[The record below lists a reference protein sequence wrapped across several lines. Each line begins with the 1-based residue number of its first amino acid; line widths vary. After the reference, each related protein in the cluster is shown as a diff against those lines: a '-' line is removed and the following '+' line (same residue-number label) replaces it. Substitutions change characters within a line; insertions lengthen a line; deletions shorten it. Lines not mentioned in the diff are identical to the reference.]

1 MVSFRV
7 RAAALSEVS
16 ALLGT
21 VLSTFDTNLSTV
33 DAQVKG
39 TVDVTWRGED
49 ADSFAEGWATF
60 MSTAGF
66 VRQSLASLQAGLIA
80 ADGSYT
86 TNESST
92 QRSFTGRVQ
101 SVASIKATSGSLG
114 AKVSRGEERA
124 DDIAEFFGRD
134 EEGGGS
140 AAFLGGALG
149 RPSAGQQSKGPADG
163 DDADAEGTDG
173 AEAGS
178 ADGGSGET
186 AAGDGGAGDGGA
198 GDGGAGDGGAG
209 DHQATLGQPTFE
221 AQPAVISRE
230 V

>member
-1 MVSFRV
+1 MVTFRV

-33 DAQVKG
+33 DAQVKS

-66 VRQSLASLQAGLIA
+66 VRQSLAALQSGLIA

-101 SVASIKATSGSLG
+101 SVAAIKANSGSLG
-114 AKVSRGEERA
+114 AKVQRGEDRA
-124 DDIAEFFGRD
+124 EDMAEFFGRD
-134 EEGGGS
+134 YAGDDEVEQ
-140 AAFLGGALG
+140 FGGALG
-149 RPSAGQQSKGPADG
+149 RPGAGQQSKRGPADTDGDGDDDSIGEGPFLIADDETGDQFRGGPADG
-163 DDADAEGTDG
+163 AAVGGVAFE
-173 AEAGS
+173 S
-178 ADGGSGET
+178 A
-186 AAGDGGAGDGGA
+186 
-198 GDGGAGDGGAG
+198 
-209 DHQATLGQPTFE
+209 
-221 AQPAVISRE
+221 AVEIEE

>member
-1 MVSFRV
+1 VVSFKV
-7 RAAALSEVS
+7 RAAALSEVA

-49 ADSFAEGWATF
+49 AESFGEGWATF

-66 VRQSLASLQAGLIA
+66 VRQSLAALQAGLIA

-101 SVASIKATSGSLG
+101 SVASIKANSGQLG

-124 DDIAEFFGRD
+124 EDMAEFFGRD
-134 EEGGGS
+134 YAGDDEVEQFGGM
-140 AAFLGGALG
+140 LG
-149 RPSAGQQSKGPADG
+149 RPGAGQQSKGGPADTDGDG
-163 DDADAEGTDG
+163 DDDSIGEGPFLIADDETGDQFRG
-173 AEAGS
+173 GEAG
-178 ADGGSGET
+178 A
-186 AAGDGGAGDGGA
+186 GGAATGA
-198 GDGGAGDGGAG
+198 V
-209 DHQATLGQPTFE
+209 FE
-221 AQPAVISRE
+221 AQPAEIKE
-230 V
+230 T

>member
-1 MVSFRV
+1 MVSFKV
-7 RAAALSEVS
+7 RAAALSEVA

-49 ADSFAEGWATF
+49 AESFAEGWATF

-66 VRQSLASLQAGLIA
+66 VRQSLAALQAGLIA

-101 SVASIKATSGSLG
+101 SVAAIKANSGSLG
-114 AKVSRGEERA
+114 AKVQRGEDRA
-124 DDIAEFFGRD
+124 EDMAEFFGRD
-134 EEGGGS
+134 YAGDDEVEQFGGV
-140 AAFLGGALG
+140 LG
-149 RPSAGQQSKGPADG
+149 RPGAGQQSKGGPADTDTDGDG
-163 DDADAEGTDG
+163 DDDSIGEGPFLIADDETGDQFRGGESGGGASGGTAEG
-173 AEAGS
+173 AS
-178 ADGGSGET
+178 
-186 AAGDGGAGDGGA
+186 
-198 GDGGAGDGGAG
+198 
-209 DHQATLGQPTFE
+209 FE
-221 AQPAVISRE
+221 AFDVKIKEA
-230 V
+230 

>member
-7 RAAALSEVS
+7 RATALSEVA

-33 DAQVKG
+33 DSQVKG

-66 VRQSLASLQAGLIA
+66 VRQSLAALQAGLIA

-86 TNESST
+86 TNESNT
-92 QRSFTGRVQ
+92 QRSFTGRAP
-101 SVASIKATSGSLG
+101 SVAAIKSNNGQLGS
-114 AKVSRGEERA
+114 KVQRGEDRA
-124 DDIAEFFGRD
+124 EDMAEFYGRD
-134 EEGGGS
+134 YAGDDEVERFGGI
-140 AAFLGGALG
+140 LG
-149 RPSAGQQSKGPADG
+149 RPSAGQQSKGPADTDTDGDG
-163 DDADAEGTDG
+163 DDDSIGEGPFLIADDETGDQFRGGPAQGAAFAAVETDAE
-173 AEAGS
+173 
-178 ADGGSGET
+178 
-186 AAGDGGAGDGGA
+186 
-198 GDGGAGDGGAG
+198 
-209 DHQATLGQPTFE
+209 
-221 AQPAVISRE
+221 IRE

>member
-49 ADSFAEGWATF
+49 AESFAEGWATF

-101 SVASIKATSGSLG
+101 SVAAIKATSGSLG
-114 AKVSRGEERA
+114 AKVDRGEERA

-134 EEGGGS
+134 EAGGGS

-163 DDADAEGTDG
+163 DDADAEAEGAEGADSTEASDGSDSSDG
-173 AEAGS
+173 AGGESGAAPT
-178 ADGGSGET
+178 ADGV
-186 AAGDGGAGDGGA
+186 
-198 GDGGAGDGGAG
+198 
-209 DHQATLGQPTFE
+209 PTFE